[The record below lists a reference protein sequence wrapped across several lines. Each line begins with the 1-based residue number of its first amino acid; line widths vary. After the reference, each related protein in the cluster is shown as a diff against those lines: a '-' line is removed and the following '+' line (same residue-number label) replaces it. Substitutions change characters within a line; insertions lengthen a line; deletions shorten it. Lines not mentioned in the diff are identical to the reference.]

1 MNTAMTSSTS
11 TANKVILFQGDSIT
25 DGNRGR
31 DDDPNHILGHSYA
44 YIIGAKLG
52 NELAEQNLVFYNRGI
67 SGDRI
72 SDLYARWNE
81 DAISLQPD
89 IISILIGVN
98 DLWRMM
104 NGDPSGVTDRF
115 ERAYRHVLE
124 ETREVLPQTKLILCE
139 PFILRTGAPAEQWEK
154 WEAGITRYQGVVKQL
169 AEEFDTVYVP
179 LQEALNAAVSRA
191 DAAYW
196 LWDGVHPT
204 SAGHDL
210 IAGEWLKALEKSGLL
225 SN

>member
-1 MNTAMTSSTS
+1 MSNSTS
-11 TANKVILFQGDSIT
+11 KIILFQGDSIT

-31 DDDPNHILGHSYA
+31 DNDPNHILGHSYA
-44 YIIGAKLG
+44 YIIGSKLG
-52 NELAEQNLVFYNRGI
+52 NDLAEQRPVFYNRGI

-89 IISILIGVN
+89 VISILIGVN
-98 DLWRMM
+98 DIWRWM
-104 NGDPSGVTDRF
+104 NGEPSGVTDRF

-124 ETREVLPQTKLILCE
+124 ETREVLPQAKLILCE
-139 PFILRTGAPAEQWEK
+139 PFILNTGAPAEQWDTWNERV
-154 WEAGITRYQGVVKQL
+154 TYYQTIVRQL
-169 AEEFDTVYVP
+169 AEEFHAVHIP
-179 LQEALNAAVSRA
+179 LQGAFDAAALRT

-204 SAGHDL
+204 AAGHDL
-210 IAGEWLKALEKSGLL
+210 IAREWLEIVEKSGLL
-225 SN
+225 NVQE